1 MQVGGAIGQYGN
13 CFPLAHGITGVE
25 RMSHTIQST
34 TQLVQHFPRKPP
46 NMDIFTI
53 LLCRFFPMVKLQ

>member
-25 RMSHTIQST
+25 RMPHTIQST
-34 TQLVQHFPRKPP
+34 TQLVQHFSLKTSKYGHFY
-46 NMDIFTI
+46 NLT
-53 LLCRFFPMVKLQ
+53 L